1 MSNTI
6 EDNDN
11 KLFKICKLCN
21 QNLSIECFRPKRRM
35 CKKCVFIREY
45 ETHKKICR
53 DYYYTHQEEI
63 LLQKANY
70 YYKKNIN
77 KINKYKKYYFNK
89 DTNSMELLV

>member
-1 MSNTI
+1 MYMSNTI

-45 ETHKKICR
+45 ETHKKIVE
-53 DYYYTHQEEI
+53 TIIIHI
-63 LLQKANY
+63 KKKY
-70 YYKKNIN
+70 YYKKQIIII
-77 KINKYKKYYFNK
+77 KKYK
-89 DTNSMELLV
+89 